1 MQPNET
7 PIEKRFGETVLEE
20 RRVNRISQK
29 VLAGALSARG
39 LMLDASAISR
49 IEKGTRAIRLS
60 EAAIIADV
68 LGFSLAD
75 VQTPRDPKEDFA
87 RHRESFSAALRET
100 HDAAE
105 KVAMAVWEMDGV
117 LYRHPDVLN
126 PLEPWDEPAPTGITQ
141 YVEKIGAEWLKGKIF
156 VGLDLEEPGLR
167 DAVLSV
173 ISDVVSK
180 VVGSGEYVES

>member
-20 RRVNRISQK
+20 RRVSRISQK

-39 LMLDASAISR
+39 LALDASAISR

-87 RHRESFSAALRET
+87 RHRKSFDAALSET

-126 PLEPWDEPAPTGITQ
+126 PVEPWDEPAPSGMTQ
-141 YVEKIGAEWLKGKIF
+141 YVEKIGAEWFAGRIF
-156 VGLDLEEPGLR
+156 VGLDLEEPGLG